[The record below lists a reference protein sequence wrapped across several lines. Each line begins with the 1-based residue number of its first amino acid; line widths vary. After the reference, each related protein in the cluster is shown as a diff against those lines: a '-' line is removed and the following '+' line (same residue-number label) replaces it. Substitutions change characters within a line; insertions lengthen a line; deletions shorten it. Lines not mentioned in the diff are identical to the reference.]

1 MNFEQQLHRYLKGI
15 VLPVLGVADESRLFY
30 LPDSDVHA
38 KPFVSMYIMKDMQL
52 GTSNE
57 TKPYFQDGE
66 YEPAPALPVVT
77 VDQFKVATVQM
88 NFVGRGAQQ
97 LASTFWA
104 HMDADQNIDNMQLS
118 GLGLG
123 PLRDSVDTSFQ
134 DGQSQV
140 VERWTIRYEVYYHTK
155 VDIATP
161 IIEQIEIDGTVGD
174 VPATIIK
181 INIP

>member
-1 MNFEQQLHRYLKGI
+1 MNFEDQLHRYLKGI

-30 LPDSDVHA
+30 LPDSDVHK
-38 KPFVSMYIMKDMQL
+38 KPYVSMYVMNDVQL

-57 TKPYFQDGE
+57 TKPYFDGGTE
-66 YEPAPALPVVT
+66 EPAPALPIVT
-77 VDQFKVATVQM
+77 VDQFKRATVQM
-88 NFVGRGAQQ
+88 NFVGKGAHHM
-97 LASTFWA
+97 ASTFWA
-104 HMDADQNIDNMQLS
+104 NMDADQNVDNMQLM

-140 VERWTIRYEVYYHTK
+140 VERWTIRYEVYYHSK

-161 IIEQIEIDGTVGD
+161 IIEQAEIDGTVGG
-174 VPATIIK
+174 VPATNIT